1 MRMRL
6 RQIEI
11 FYHVYLAGSISGAAR
26 DLNVSQ
32 PSVSKVLRHAEDQ
45 LGVELFLRNKGKLV
59 PTAAAHEL
67 YAEVEDI
74 YARLSTFNR
83 SLENIGN
90 RRGGHLRL
98 GVLPSLSLSLG
109 PELVAHMIG
118 EDADATFALTTLHS
132 SEMRAALFEKQ
143 VDITIGFEQI
153 DDERLRAE
161 NIGSGGMV
169 LVSGESVSLPGA
181 KLDLSILNGAPF
193 ISMRDSGPLAHLV
206 SSALKERDLT
216 PKEIVSAHTYHVAL
230 SLVRKRIGMTITDEF
245 TAYSHFASGLH
256 RYPLRN
262 FPKFPLHATALLNHP
277 EQALIDRAMRDAK
290 KVASGLSAAIRS
302 LQTGSP

>member
-1 MRMRL
+1 MRL

-11 FYHVYLAGSISGAAR
+11 FYHVYRAGSISGAAR

-45 LGVELFLRNKGKLV
+45 LGVELFLRSKGKLV

-67 YAEVEDI
+67 YAEAEDI

-109 PELVAHMIG
+109 PEMVAQMLG
-118 EDADATFALTTLHS
+118 EDADTTFELTTLHS
-132 SEMRAALFEKQ
+132 AEMHAALFEKQ
-143 VDITIGFEQI
+143 VDITIGFEPI
-153 DDERLRAE
+153 EDERLRAA
-161 NIGSGGMV
+161 NIGSGSMV
-169 LVSGESVSLPGA
+169 LVSGKSMQDKGQT
-181 KLDLSILNGAPF
+181 LDLSLIEGAPF
-193 ISMRDSGPLAHLV
+193 ISMRDSGPLGRLV
-206 SSALKERDLT
+206 MNALDERSLT

-230 SLVRKRIGMTITDEF
+230 SLVRKRIGMAITDEF
-245 TAYSHFASGLH
+245 TAYSQDSF
-256 RYPLRN
+256 Y
-262 FPKFPLHATALLNHP
+262 FILN
-277 EQALIDRAMRDAK
+277 
-290 KVASGLSAAIRS
+290 GN
-302 LQTGSP
+302 